1 MMPHQNFSPPPILFP
16 TYHQPVPAMNAQE
29 EQEQELEVLES
40 IYPDELTVISPTQF
54 TIQLALD
61 TPSDRKH
68 ALLLH
73 ITYPPTYP
81 EAIPGID
88 VTVTE
93 ADEEEE
99 EEYSDEEDEDDGN
112 KLIHLSETIEFEKA
126 DLNLLKTKL
135 NEEAE
140 LNIGMPS
147 IFALATQLKDEAEAR
162 FESKLN
168 RAQKEYDEALLA
180 KEKEE
185 QKKFN
190 GTEVTKESWLAW
202 RNKFREEMNYEQ
214 KDKERY
220 IKMHNGKMTG
230 REIFEKGLAGNEDN
244 EDIVGE
250 LAENVKKV
258 AV

>member
-1 MMPHQNFSPPPILFP
+1 
-16 TYHQPVPAMNAQE
+16 MNAKE

-40 IYPDELTVISPTQF
+40 IYPDELTIISPTQF
-54 TIQLALD
+54 TIKLALD
-61 TPSDRKH
+61 TPSDRNH

-73 ITYPPTYP
+73 ITYPPSYP
-81 EAIPGID
+81 EVVPGID
-88 VTVTE
+88 ITVAEAEDEEE
-93 ADEEEE
+93 ADE
-99 EEYSDEEDEDDGN
+99 YSDDEDEDDSN
-112 KLIHLSETIEFEKA
+112 KLIHLSETIEYEKP
-126 DLNLLKTKL
+126 DLNLLKSKL
-135 NEEAE
+135 VEEAE

-190 GTEVTKESWLAW
+190 GTKVTKESYLEW
-202 RNKFREEMNYEQ
+202 RNKFRKEMNYEE

-220 IKMHNGKMTG
+220 IKMHNGKLTG
-230 REIFEKGLAGNEDN
+230 REIFERGLAGNEDN
-244 EDIVGE
+244 EDLVDQV
-250 LAENVKKV
+250 ENVTIR
-258 AV
+258 